1 MSRYH
6 IALILR
12 VNHRR
17 VREFET
23 GTCFGLRK
31 NQLIGTAVVCII
43 VVSAAGFISL
53 TYFNPTT
60 NGPTTPTLEPPEG
73 LHYSGVNI
81 SFLKIM
87 GFKLKYDDIVVY
99 IDPAYFLPSNDDAFL
114 ERADYILISH
124 DHPTHTSSTTVRRLS
139 DNDTIIMA
147 AARPAEVIEADY
159 IVRPGNVLN
168 FAKVSFEFVPSYC
181 YNAIHLFTGQPMHE
195 HSYNNT
201 GVIVDFEGTRIY
213 HAGDTDRIPEMKTF
227 VVDIAILPVS
237 NTPNNA
243 WMNVSEAVNAVDD
256 LMINSDLKY
265 AIPTHWDIGPGWDV
279 ERRYYAEEFAELAN
293 CTVAILDSL
302 Y

>member
-1 MSRYH
+1 M
-6 IALILR
+6 

-17 VREFET
+17 VRKFET

-31 NQLIGTAVVCII
+31 NQLIGTAIVCIM

-53 TYFNPTT
+53 TYFNPTP
-60 NGPTTPTLEPPEG
+60 NGSTTPTTPLSEPTLEPPEG

-124 DHPTHTSSTTVRRLS
+124 DHPTHTSSTAVRRLS
-139 DNDTIIMA
+139 DTDTIIMA

-159 IVRPGNVLN
+159 VVKPGDVLD
-168 FAKVSFEFVPSYC
+168 FDRVTFEFVPSYC
-181 YNAIHLFTGQPMHE
+181 YSATILYSEQPMHE
-195 HSYNNT
+195 QSYNNT

-227 VVDIAILPVS
+227 VADIAILPVS
-237 NTPNNA
+237 DTPNNA

-279 ERRYYAEEFAELAN
+279 ERRYYAEDFAELAN
-293 CTVAILDSL
+293 CTVVILDSL